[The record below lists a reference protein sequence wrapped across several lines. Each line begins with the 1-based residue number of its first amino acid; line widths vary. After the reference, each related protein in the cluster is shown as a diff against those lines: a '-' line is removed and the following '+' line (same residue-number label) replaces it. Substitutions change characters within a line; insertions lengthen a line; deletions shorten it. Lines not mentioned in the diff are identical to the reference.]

1 MTDVNIKLNVQTP
14 SSAIIEIAQ
23 GRSDLRDALQA
34 MTELAEQG
42 CSTTD
47 LAPYLRQAWSGVTA
61 VSMVC
66 SLVGSTDWAG
76 ETWPNVPQP

>member
-1 MTDVNIKLNVQTP
+1 
-14 SSAIIEIAQ
+14 
-23 GRSDLRDALQA
+23 
-34 MTELAEQG
+34 
-42 CSTTD
+42 
-47 LAPYLRQAWSGVTA
+47 VTA